1 MLLTF
6 FTFINNQAWILDMI
20 VDIEKLSVDYSGIN
34 ALEEI
39 SFGID
44 DGDFLGIIGPNGAG
58 KSTLFR
64 CMLGLHTQ
72 YDGTIKF
79 FDQNIKDSKKY
90 LSQIGYVPQKPVVDK
105 NFPATIR
112 EIVSMSQKSNDSKK
126 VDDALQKVWMHEL
139 ADRRVGDLSIGQ
151 QQRVFIAKALVNS
164 PKILILDEP
173 VIGLDVYNQD
183 LFFQI
188 LSELNTKE
196 KISIIWSSHDLDAVE
211 RLANKVAC
219 LNKTLF
225 FHGISQ
231 EFFSDDEMLKKY
243 SETSMQMHMHHH

>member
-1 MLLTF
+1 
-6 FTFINNQAWILDMI
+6 MI
-20 VDIEKLSVDYSGIN
+20 VDIEKMSVEYTGIK
-34 ALEEI
+34 ALDDI
-39 SFGID
+39 SFGIAE
-44 DGDFLGIIGPNGAG
+44 GDFLGIIGPNGAG

-72 YDGTIKF
+72 YDGTIRF
-79 FDQNIKDSKKY
+79 FGQNIKDSKKH
-90 LSQIGYVPQKPVVDK
+90 LSQIGFVPQKPVIDK
-105 NFPATIR
+105 NFPATVR
-112 EIVSMSQKSNDSKK
+112 EVVSMSQNSNDSKK
-126 VDDALQKVWMHEL
+126 VDEVLQKVWMHEL
-139 ADRRVGDLSIGQ
+139 ADRRIGDLSIGQ
-151 QQRVFIAKALVNS
+151 QQRIFIAKALVNS
-164 PKILILDEP
+164 PRILILDEP

-188 LSELNTKE
+188 LSELNTKD

>member
-72 YDGTIKF
+72 YDGIIKF
-79 FDQNIKDSKKY
+79 FGQNIKDSKKY
-90 LSQIGYVPQKPVVDK
+90 LPQIGYVPQKPVVDK

-112 EIVSMSQKSNDSKK
+112 EIVSMSQNSNDSKK
-126 VDDALQKVWMHEL
+126 VEEALQKVWMHEL
-139 ADRRVGDLSIGQ
+139 ADRRIGDLSIGQ

>member
-1 MLLTF
+1 
-6 FTFINNQAWILDMI
+6 MI

-225 FHGISQ
+225 FHGISE

>member
-1 MLLTF
+1 ML
-6 FTFINNQAWILDMI
+6 
-20 VDIEKLSVDYSGIN
+20 VDIEKLSVEYSGIK
-34 ALEEI
+34 ALDDI
-39 SFGID
+39 SFGIAE
-44 DGDFLGIIGPNGAG
+44 GDFLGIIGPNGAG

-72 YDGTIKF
+72 YDGTIRF
-79 FDQNIKDSKKY
+79 FGQNIKDSKKH
-90 LSQIGYVPQKPVVDK
+90 LSQIGFVPQKPVIDK
-105 NFPATIR
+105 NFPATVR
-112 EIVSMSQKSNDSKK
+112 EVVSMSQNSNDSKK
-126 VDDALQKVWMHEL
+126 VDEVLQKVWMHEL
-139 ADRRVGDLSIGQ
+139 ADRRIGDLSIGQ
-151 QQRVFIAKALVNS
+151 QQRIFIAKALVNS
-164 PKILILDEP
+164 PRILILDEP

-188 LSELNTKE
+188 LSELNIKE

>member
-1 MLLTF
+1 
-6 FTFINNQAWILDMI
+6 MI
-20 VDIEKLSVDYSGIN
+20 VDIEKLSVDYSGIK
-34 ALEEI
+34 ALENI
-39 SFGID
+39 SFGITE
-44 DGDFLGIIGPNGAG
+44 GDFLGIIGPNGAG

-72 YDGTIKF
+72 YDGAIKF
-79 FDQNIKDSKKY
+79 FDHDIRDSRKY
-90 LSQIGYVPQKPVVDK
+90 LSHVGFVPQKPVVDR

-112 EIVSMSQKSNDSKK
+112 EVLSMSQITSDAKK
-126 VDDALQKVWMHEL
+126 VDEALQKVWMHEL
-139 ADRRVGDLSIGQ
+139 ADRRIGDLSVGQ

-164 PKILILDEP
+164 PKILVLDEP
-173 VIGLDVYNQD
+173 VTGIDVYNKD

-211 RLANKVAC
+211 RVANKVAC

-225 FHGISQ
+225 FHGISK

-243 SETSMQMHMHHH
+243 SETSMQMHMHYH

>member
-1 MLLTF
+1 
-6 FTFINNQAWILDMI
+6 MI
-20 VDIEKLSVDYSGIN
+20 VDIQKLSVDYSGIK
-34 ALEEI
+34 ALDDI
-39 SFGID
+39 SFGIAE
-44 DGDFLGIIGPNGAG
+44 GDFLGIIGPNGAG

-64 CMLGLHTQ
+64 CMLGLHIQ
-72 YDGTIKF
+72 YDGGIKF
-79 FDQNIKDSKKY
+79 FDQDIRDSKKY
-90 LSQIGYVPQKPVVDK
+90 LSQVGYVPQKPVVDR

-112 EIVSMSQKSNDSKK
+112 EVLSMSQNSNDPKK
-126 VDDALQKVWMHEL
+126 VDEALQKVWMHEL
-139 ADRRVGDLSIGQ
+139 ADRRIGDLSVGQ

-164 PKILILDEP
+164 PKILVLDEP
-173 VIGLDVYNQD
+173 VTGIDMYNQD

-196 KISIIWSSHDLDAVE
+196 KISIIWASHDLDAVE
-211 RLANKVAC
+211 RVANKVAC

-225 FHGISQ
+225 FHGVSK

>member
-6 FTFINNQAWILDMI
+6 FTFINNQARILDMI

-64 CMLGLHTQ
+64 CMLGLYTQ

-79 FDQNIKDSKKY
+79 FDHNIKDSKKY
-90 LSQIGYVPQKPVVDK
+90 LPQIGYVPQKPVVDK

-112 EIVSMSQKSNDSKK
+112 EIVSMSQNSNDSKK
-126 VDDALQKVWMHEL
+126 VEEALQKVWMHEL
-139 ADRRVGDLSIGQ
+139 ADRRIGDLSIGQ

>member
-1 MLLTF
+1 
-6 FTFINNQAWILDMI
+6 MI
-20 VDIEKLSVDYSGIN
+20 VDIEKLSVDYAGIK
-34 ALEEI
+34 ALEDV
-39 SFGID
+39 SFGIAE
-44 DGDFLGIIGPNGAG
+44 GDFLGIIGPNGAG

-79 FDQNIKDSKKY
+79 FDQDIRDSKRY
-90 LSQIGYVPQKPVVDK
+90 LSQIGFVPQKPVVDR

-112 EIVSMSQKSNDSKK
+112 EIVSMSQNSNDSKK
-126 VDDALQKVWMHEL
+126 VEEALQKVWMHEL
-139 ADRRVGDLSIGQ
+139 ADRRIGDLSVGQ
-151 QQRVFIAKALVNS
+151 QQRVFIAKAVVNS
-164 PKILILDEP
+164 PKILVLDEP
-173 VIGLDVYNQD
+173 ITGIDQYNQD

-219 LNKTLF
+219 LNRTLF
-225 FHGISQ
+225 FHGVSE

>member
-1 MLLTF
+1 
-6 FTFINNQAWILDMI
+6 MI
-20 VDIEKLSVDYSGIN
+20 VDIENLSVGYSGIK
-34 ALEEI
+34 ALDGI

-44 DGDFLGIIGPNGAG
+44 EGDFLGIIGPNGAG
-58 KSTLFR
+58 KSTLFK
-64 CMLGLHTQ
+64 CMLGLRTQ
-72 YDGTIKF
+72 YDGTIRF
-79 FDQNIKDSKKY
+79 FGQDIKDSKKY
-90 LSQIGYVPQKPVVDK
+90 LSQIGFVPQKPVIDK
-105 NFPATIR
+105 NFPATVR
-112 EIVSMSQKSNDSKK
+112 EIVSMSQNSNDSKK
-126 VDDALQKVWMHEL
+126 VDEVLQKVWMHEL
-139 ADRRVGDLSIGQ
+139 ADRRIGDLSIGQ
-151 QQRVFIAKALVNS
+151 QQRIFIAKALVNS
-164 PKILILDEP
+164 PRILILDEP

>member
-6 FTFINNQAWILDMI
+6 FTFINNQAQILDMI
-20 VDIEKLSVDYSGIN
+20 VDIEKLSVDYSGVN

-72 YDGTIKF
+72 YDGIIKF
-79 FDQNIKDSKKY
+79 FGHNIKNSKKY

-112 EIVSMSQKSNDSKK
+112 EIVSMSQNSNDSKK
-126 VDDALQKVWMHEL
+126 VEEALQKVWMHEL
-139 ADRRVGDLSIGQ
+139 ADRRIGDYQ
-151 QQRVFIAKALVNS
+151 LVNNS
-164 PKILILDEP
+164 
-173 VIGLDVYNQD
+173 VYLLQR
-183 LFFQI
+183 L
-188 LSELNTKE
+188 
-196 KISIIWSSHDLDAVE
+196 WSTHQ
-211 RLANKVAC
+211 K
-219 LNKTLF
+219 F
-225 FHGISQ
+225 
-231 EFFSDDEMLKKY
+231 
-243 SETSMQMHMHHH
+243 

>member
-1 MLLTF
+1 
-6 FTFINNQAWILDMI
+6 MI
-20 VDIEKLSVDYSGIN
+20 VDIEKLSVDYAGIK
-34 ALEEI
+34 ALEDV
-39 SFGID
+39 SFGIAE
-44 DGDFLGIIGPNGAG
+44 GDFLGIIGPNGAG

-79 FDQNIKDSKKY
+79 FDQDIRDSKRY
-90 LSQIGYVPQKPVVDK
+90 LSQIGFVPQKPVIDK
-105 NFPATIR
+105 NFPATVR
-112 EIVSMSQKSNDSKK
+112 EVVSMSQNSNDSEK
-126 VDDALQKVWMHEL
+126 VEDVLQKVWMHEL
-139 ADRRVGDLSIGQ
+139 ADRRIGDLSIGQ
-151 QQRVFIAKALVNS
+151 QQRIFIAKALVNS
-164 PKILILDEP
+164 PRILILDEP

>member
-1 MLLTF
+1 M
-6 FTFINNQAWILDMI
+6 FINNSGVDFTMI
-20 VDIEKLSVDYSGIN
+20 VDIQKLSVDYSGIK
-34 ALEEI
+34 ALEDV
-39 SFGID
+39 SFGIAE
-44 DGDFLGIIGPNGAG
+44 GDFLGIIGPNGAG

-79 FDQNIKDSKKY
+79 FGQDIRDSRKY
-90 LSQIGYVPQKPVVDK
+90 LSQVGFVPQKPVVDR

-112 EIVSMSQKSNDSKK
+112 EVLSMSQNSSDPKK
-126 VDDALQKVWMHEL
+126 VDEALQKVWMHEL
-139 ADRRVGDLSIGQ
+139 ADRRIGDLSVGQ
-151 QQRVFIAKALVNS
+151 QQRVFIAKALGNS
-164 PKILILDEP
+164 PKILVLDEP
-173 VIGLDVYNQD
+173 VTGIDQYNQD

-188 LSELNTKE
+188 LGELNTKE
-196 KISIIWSSHDLDAVE
+196 KISIIWASHDLDAVE
-211 RLANKVAC
+211 RLASKVAC

-225 FHGISQ
+225 FHGISK

>member
-1 MLLTF
+1 ML
-6 FTFINNQAWILDMI
+6 
-20 VDIEKLSVDYSGIN
+20 VDIEKLYVDYTGIK
-34 ALEEI
+34 ALDDL

-44 DGDFLGIIGPNGAG
+44 EGDFLGIIGPNGAG

-64 CMLGLHTQ
+64 CMLGLHTE

-79 FDQNIKDSKKY
+79 FDQDIRDSRKY
-90 LSQIGYVPQKPVVDK
+90 LSQVGFVPQKPVVDR

-112 EIVSMSQKSNDSKK
+112 EVISMSQNSNDSKK
-126 VDDALQKVWMHEL
+126 VEEALQKVWMHEL
-139 ADRRVGDLSIGQ
+139 ADRRIGDLSVGQ

-164 PKILILDEP
+164 PKILVLDEP
-173 VIGLDVYNQD
+173 VTGIDVYNKD

-188 LSELNTKE
+188 LSELNTRE

-211 RLANKVAC
+211 RVANKVAC

-225 FHGISQ
+225 FHGISK
-231 EFFSDDEMLKKY
+231 EFFSDEEMLKKY

>member
-90 LSQIGYVPQKPVVDK
+90 LSHIGYVPQKPVVDK

-126 VDDALQKVWMHEL
+126 VDEALQKVWMHEL

>member
-64 CMLGLHTQ
+64 CMLGLHTR

-79 FDQNIKDSKKY
+79 FGQNIKDSKKY
-90 LSQIGYVPQKPVVDK
+90 LSHIGYVPQKPVVDK

-112 EIVSMSQKSNDSKK
+112 EIVSMSQNSNDSKK

>member
-1 MLLTF
+1 
-6 FTFINNQAWILDMI
+6 MI
-20 VDIEKLSVDYSGIN
+20 VDIENLTIDYSGIK
-34 ALEEI
+34 ALDNI

-44 DGDFLGIIGPNGAG
+44 EGDFLGIIGPNGAG
-58 KSTLFR
+58 KSTLFK
-64 CMLGLHTQ
+64 CMLGLQTQ
-72 YDGTIKF
+72 YDGTIKVF
-79 FDQNIKDSKKY
+79 GNDIRDSKKY
-90 LSQIGYVPQKPVVDK
+90 LLQIGYVPQKPVVDR

-112 EIVSMSQKSNDSKK
+112 EVLSMSQNSSDPKK
-126 VDDALQKVWMHEL
+126 VEEALQKVWMHEL
-139 ADRRVGDLSIGQ
+139 ADRRIGDLSVGQ

-164 PKILILDEP
+164 PKILVLDEP
-173 VIGLDVYNQD
+173 VTGIDQYNQD

-188 LSELNTKE
+188 LGELNKKE

-219 LNKTLF
+219 LNRTLF
-225 FHGISQ
+225 FHGVSE

>member
-1 MLLTF
+1 ML
-6 FTFINNQAWILDMI
+6 
-20 VDIEKLSVDYSGIN
+20 VDIEKLSVDHSGIK
-34 ALEEI
+34 ALEDI
-39 SFGID
+39 SFGIAE
-44 DGDFLGIIGPNGAG
+44 GDFLGIIGPNGAG
-58 KSTLFR
+58 KSTLFH
-64 CMLGLHTQ
+64 CMLGLRTQ

-79 FDQNIKDSKKY
+79 FGQDIRDSRKY
-90 LSQIGYVPQKPVVDK
+90 LSQVGFVPQKPVVDR

-112 EIVSMSQKSNDSKK
+112 EVLSMSQNSSDPKK
-126 VDDALQKVWMHEL
+126 VDEALQKVWMHEL
-139 ADRRVGDLSIGQ
+139 ADRRIGDLSVGQ

-164 PKILILDEP
+164 PKILVLDEP
-173 VIGLDVYNQD
+173 ITGIDQYNQD

-188 LSELNTKE
+188 LGELNTKE

-219 LNKTLF
+219 LNRTLF
-225 FHGISQ
+225 FHGVSE

>member
-1 MLLTF
+1 
-6 FTFINNQAWILDMI
+6 MI
-20 VDIEKLSVDYSGIN
+20 EEIEKLSVEYTGIK
-34 ALEEI
+34 ALDDI
-39 SFGID
+39 SFGIAE
-44 DGDFLGIIGPNGAG
+44 GDFLGIIGPNGAG

-64 CMLGLHTQ
+64 CMLGLHTE
-72 YDGTIKF
+72 YDGTIRF
-79 FDQNIKDSKKY
+79 FGQNIKDSKKH
-90 LSQIGYVPQKPVVDK
+90 LSQIGFVPQKPVIDK
-105 NFPATIR
+105 NFPATVR
-112 EIVSMSQKSNDSKK
+112 EIISMSQNSNDSKK
-126 VDDALQKVWMHEL
+126 VEEVLQKVWMHEL
-139 ADRRVGDLSIGQ
+139 ADRRIGDLSIGQ
-151 QQRVFIAKALVNS
+151 QQRIFIAKALVNS
-164 PKILILDEP
+164 PRILILDEP

-196 KISIIWSSHDLDAVE
+196 KISIMWSSHDLDAVE

>member
-6 FTFINNQAWILDMI
+6 YRFINNLGVDFIMI
-20 VDIEKLSVDYSGIN
+20 VDIEKLSVDYSGIK
-34 ALEEI
+34 ALDDI
-39 SFGID
+39 SFGIAE
-44 DGDFLGIIGPNGAG
+44 GDFLGIIGPNGAG
-58 KSTLFR
+58 KSTLFH
-64 CMLGLHTQ
+64 CMLGLRTQ

-79 FDQNIKDSKKY
+79 FGQDIRDSRKY
-90 LSQIGYVPQKPVVDK
+90 LSQVGFVPQKPVVDR

-112 EIVSMSQKSNDSKK
+112 EVLSMSQNSSDPKK
-126 VDDALQKVWMHEL
+126 VDEALQKVWMHEL
-139 ADRRVGDLSIGQ
+139 ADRRIGDLSVGQ

-164 PKILILDEP
+164 PKILVLDEP
-173 VIGLDVYNQD
+173 VTGIDQYNQD

-188 LSELNTKE
+188 LGELNTKE
-196 KISIIWSSHDLDAVE
+196 KISIIWASHDLDAVE
-211 RLANKVAC
+211 RLASKVAC

-225 FHGISQ
+225 FHGISK

>member
-1 MLLTF
+1 
-6 FTFINNQAWILDMI
+6 MI
-20 VDIEKLSVDYSGIN
+20 VDIEKLTVDYAGIK
-34 ALEEI
+34 ALEDV
-39 SFGID
+39 SFGIAE
-44 DGDFLGIIGPNGAG
+44 GDFLGIIGPNGAG

-79 FDQNIKDSKKY
+79 FDQDIRDSKRY
-90 LSQIGYVPQKPVVDK
+90 LSQIGFVPQKPVVDR

-112 EIVSMSQKSNDSKK
+112 EIVSMSQNSNDSKK
-126 VDDALQKVWMHEL
+126 VEEALQKVWMHEL
-139 ADRRVGDLSIGQ
+139 ADRRIGDLSVGQ

-164 PKILILDEP
+164 PKILVLDEP
-173 VIGLDVYNQD
+173 VTGFDVYNKD

-188 LSELNTKE
+188 LGELNTRE
-196 KISIIWSSHDLDAVE
+196 KISIIWASHDLDAVE

-225 FHGISQ
+225 FHGISE

>member
-1 MLLTF
+1 
-6 FTFINNQAWILDMI
+6 MI
-20 VDIEKLSVDYSGIN
+20 VDIEKLSVDYAGIK
-34 ALEEI
+34 ALDGI

-44 DGDFLGIIGPNGAG
+44 EGDFLGIIGPNGAG
-58 KSTLFR
+58 KSTLFK
-64 CMLGLHTQ
+64 CMLGLRTQ
-72 YDGTIKF
+72 YDGTIRF
-79 FDQNIKDSKKY
+79 FGQDIKDSKKY
-90 LSQIGYVPQKPVVDK
+90 LSQIGFVPQKPSIDK
-105 NFPATIR
+105 NFPATVR
-112 EIVSMSQKSNDSKK
+112 EVVSMSQNSNDSKR
-126 VDDALQKVWMHEL
+126 VDEVLQKVWMHEL
-139 ADRRVGDLSIGQ
+139 ADRRIGDLSIGQ
-151 QQRVFIAKALVNS
+151 QQRIFIAKALVNS
-164 PKILILDEP
+164 PRILILDEP

-243 SETSMQMHMHHH
+243 SETSMQMHMHQH

>member
-1 MLLTF
+1 
-6 FTFINNQAWILDMI
+6 MI
-20 VDIEKLSVDYSGIN
+20 VEIEKLSVEYTGIK
-34 ALEEI
+34 ALDDI
-39 SFGID
+39 SFGIAE
-44 DGDFLGIIGPNGAG
+44 GDFLGIIGPNGAG

-72 YDGTIKF
+72 YDGTIRF
-79 FDQNIKDSKKY
+79 FGQNIKDSKKY
-90 LSQIGYVPQKPVVDK
+90 LSQIGFVPQKPVIDK
-105 NFPATIR
+105 NFPATVR
-112 EIVSMSQKSNDSKK
+112 EVVSMSQNSNDSKK
-126 VDDALQKVWMHEL
+126 VDEVLQKVWMHEL
-139 ADRRVGDLSIGQ
+139 ADRRIGDLSIGQ
-151 QQRVFIAKALVNS
+151 QQRIFIAKALVNS
-164 PKILILDEP
+164 PRILILDEP

>member
-1 MLLTF
+1 
-6 FTFINNQAWILDMI
+6 MI
-20 VDIEKLSVDYSGIN
+20 VDIQNLSIDYSGIK
-34 ALEEI
+34 ALDNI

-44 DGDFLGIIGPNGAG
+44 EGDFLGIIGPNGAG
-58 KSTLFR
+58 KSTLFK

-72 YDGTIKF
+72 YDGTIKVF
-79 FDQNIKDSKKY
+79 GNDIRDSKKY
-90 LSQIGYVPQKPVVDK
+90 LLQIGYVPQKPVVDR

-112 EIVSMSQKSNDSKK
+112 EVLSMSQNSSDPKK
-126 VDDALQKVWMHEL
+126 VEEALQKVWMHEL
-139 ADRRVGDLSIGQ
+139 ADRRIGDLSVGQ

-164 PKILILDEP
+164 PKILVLDEP
-173 VIGLDVYNQD
+173 VTGIDQYNQD

-188 LSELNTKE
+188 LGELNKKE

-219 LNKTLF
+219 LNRTLF
-225 FHGISQ
+225 FHGVSE

>member
-1 MLLTF
+1 
-6 FTFINNQAWILDMI
+6 MI
-20 VDIEKLSVDYSGIN
+20 VDIENLTVDYSGIK
-34 ALEEI
+34 ALDSI

-64 CMLGLHTQ
+64 CMLGLHTK
-72 YDGTIKF
+72 YDGMIRF
-79 FDQNIKDSKKY
+79 FDQDIKDSKRY
-90 LSQIGYVPQKPVVDK
+90 LSQIGFVPQKPVIDK
-105 NFPATIR
+105 NFPATVR
-112 EIVSMSQKSNDSKK
+112 EVVSMSQNSNDSEK
-126 VDDALQKVWMHEL
+126 VEDVLQKVWMHEL
-139 ADRRVGDLSIGQ
+139 ADRRIGDLSIGQ
-151 QQRVFIAKALVNS
+151 QQRIFIAKALVNS
-164 PKILILDEP
+164 PRILILDEP

>member
-1 MLLTF
+1 
-6 FTFINNQAWILDMI
+6 MI
-20 VDIEKLSVDYSGIN
+20 VEIEKLSVEYTGIK
-34 ALEEI
+34 ALDDI
-39 SFGID
+39 SFGIAE
-44 DGDFLGIIGPNGAG
+44 GDFLGIIGPNGAG

-64 CMLGLHTQ
+64 CMLGLHTE

-79 FDQNIKDSKKY
+79 FGQNIKDSKKH
-90 LSQIGYVPQKPVVDK
+90 LSQIGFVPQKPVIDK
-105 NFPATIR
+105 NFPATVR
-112 EIVSMSQKSNDSKK
+112 EIISMSQNSNDSKK
-126 VDDALQKVWMHEL
+126 VEEVLQKVWMHEL
-139 ADRRVGDLSIGQ
+139 ADRRIGDLSIGQ
-151 QQRVFIAKALVNS
+151 QQRIFIAKALVNS

>member
-6 FTFINNQAWILDMI
+6 YRFINNRACILLVI
-20 VDIEKLSVDYSGIN
+20 VDIQKLSVDYSGIK
-34 ALEEI
+34 ALDDI
-39 SFGID
+39 SFGIAE
-44 DGDFLGIIGPNGAG
+44 GDFLGIIGPNGAG

-64 CMLGLHTQ
+64 CMLGLHIQ
-72 YDGTIKF
+72 YDGGIKF
-79 FDQNIKDSKKY
+79 FDQDIRDSKKY
-90 LSQIGYVPQKPVVDK
+90 LSQVGYVPQKPVVDR

-112 EIVSMSQKSNDSKK
+112 EVLSMSQNSNDPKK
-126 VDDALQKVWMHEL
+126 VDEALQKVWMHEL
-139 ADRRVGDLSIGQ
+139 ADRRIGDLSVGQ

-164 PKILILDEP
+164 PKILVLDEP
-173 VIGLDVYNQD
+173 VTGIDMYNQD

-188 LSELNTKE
+188 LGELNTKE
-196 KISIIWSSHDLDAVE
+196 KISIIWASHDLDAVE
-211 RLANKVAC
+211 RVANKVAC

-225 FHGISQ
+225 FHGVSK